1 MVNLILLQAKESFAN
16 DFGSVPNKKE
26 GHPDIF
32 VQFFSWWFYF
42 FGGKTKLMDDF
53 VDECNTFLELKIRSC
68 YIVVY

>member
-42 FGGKTKLMDDF
+42 FQTD
-53 VDECNTFLELKIRSC
+53 VIASNRISC
-68 YIVVY
+68 GPCSCHVVIG

>member
-42 FGGKTKLMDDF
+42 FGGKTKLM
-53 VDECNTFLELKIRSC
+53 
-68 YIVVY
+68 